1 MEKRRAGRR
10 KRRSARV
17 DKFEVLKRYF
27 GYDAFREGQ
36 EELIDTIN
44 AGRDVLGI
52 MPTGAGK
59 SLCYQIPAVMAKGV
73 AVIVSPLI
81 SLMKDQVGALN
92 QAGIRACYL
101 NSSLT
106 YRQYRLAL
114 QYAAEGR
121 YQIAYVAPERL
132 MTPEF
137 LAFAQQAEI
146 HLLCVDEAH
155 CVSQWGHDFR
165 PAYLDI
171 PRFAAALPK
180 RPTIAAFTATA
191 TEQVRDDIVRLLALK
206 RPMIKTTGFDRPNL
220 TFTVLTPT
228 DKYRALRLQ
237 LERRQQES
245 GIVYCATR
253 KAVEEVTDR
262 LREDGFSV
270 TRYHAGL
277 TDEERAANQDDFLFD
292 RRKIMVATNAFGMGI
307 DKSNVRF
314 VIHYQMPKNLES
326 YYQEAGRAGRD
337 GLPSDCILLFA
348 ERDVSLGRYL
358 IEHTQEDGEPRAPEI
373 IAHETEL
380 LMRMADYCRTTDC
393 LRAYILRYFG
403 EPAEETCHACS
414 NCKGDFVDKDITGT
428 AQKILGCIAV
438 SRERFGAGVI
448 VDTLRGSQSARLSA
462 AHMTNNDYYGV
473 LCSMGS
479 EQLHAVI
486 NHLCVRG
493 CLRRDSEGLPV
504 LRLTAYGRDVLNG
517 EARVT
522 MRAERE
528 PEKPVRTVEPSGK
541 TLFDRLRAIRFE
553 AAKREFVPPYAIF
566 SDKTLLQMCEER
578 PQDEESLLRISGVG
592 EVKLRKYGAL
602 FLKAIQEDTDA

>member
-1 MEKRRAGRR
+1 
-10 KRRSARV
+10 
-17 DKFEVLKRYF
+17 
-27 GYDAFREGQ
+27 
-36 EELIDTIN
+36 
-44 AGRDVLGI
+44 
-52 MPTGAGK
+52 
-59 SLCYQIPAVMAKGV
+59 
-73 AVIVSPLI
+73 
-81 SLMKDQVGALN
+81 
-92 QAGIRACYL
+92 
-101 NSSLT
+101 
-106 YRQYRLAL
+106 
-114 QYAAEGR
+114 
-121 YQIAYVAPERL
+121 
-132 MTPEF
+132 
-137 LAFAQQAEI
+137 
-146 HLLCVDEAH
+146 
-155 CVSQWGHDFR
+155 
-165 PAYLDI
+165 
-171 PRFAAALPK
+171 
-180 RPTIAAFTATA
+180 
-191 TEQVRDDIVRLLALK
+191 
-206 RPMIKTTGFDRPNL
+206 
-220 TFTVLTPT
+220 
-228 DKYRALRLQ
+228 
-237 LERRQQES
+237 
-245 GIVYCATR
+245 
-253 KAVEEVTDR
+253 
-262 LREDGFSV
+262 
-270 TRYHAGL
+270 
-277 TDEERAANQDDFLFD
+277 
-292 RRKIMVATNAFGMGI
+292 
-307 DKSNVRF
+307 
-314 VIHYQMPKNLES
+314 
-326 YYQEAGRAGRD
+326 
-337 GLPSDCILLFA
+337 
-348 ERDVSLGRYL
+348 
-358 IEHTQEDGEPRAPEI
+358 
-373 IAHETEL
+373 
-380 LMRMADYCRTTDC
+380 MADYCRTTDC

-528 PEKPVRTVEPSGK
+528 PEKPVRTAEPSGK